1 MVRTFIYSMNGL
13 IGVIFSLYRQY
24 FRRFTSV
31 TQSKIKDDS
40 ESLNISDV
48 LSDIQ
53 SIESDNSM
61 KTNLI

>member
-1 MVRTFIYSMNGL
+1 MVRTFTYLMNGL

-24 FRRFTSV
+24 FRFTSV
-31 TQSKIKDDS
+31 TQSKFKDDS